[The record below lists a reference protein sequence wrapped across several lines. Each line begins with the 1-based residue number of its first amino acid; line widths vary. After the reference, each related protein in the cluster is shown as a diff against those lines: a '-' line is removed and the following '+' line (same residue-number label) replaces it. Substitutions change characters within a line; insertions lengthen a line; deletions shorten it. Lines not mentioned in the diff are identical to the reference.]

1 MALMPDRPETR
12 SGSRAAHLLRLWLYC
27 LAQFVRLSLF
37 LSSPARL
44 PWNPA
49 LLAMTLA
56 AYLLAGW
63 LILGSLRPLGD
74 ILIQIGIEIG
84 LLALITRLLL
94 AIQQHPERFVQT
106 LHALIG
112 VNLVVSLVSY
122 PLMAWLPQ
130 PLRDGQPDMTA
141 LQLSL
146 LLLLWN
152 LAAISLIFRRAFG
165 IGTLL
170 AGFLAFSYFLVFEWL
185 LMKVFA

>member
-1 MALMPDRPETR
+1 M
-12 SGSRAAHLLRLWLYC
+12 RLWLYC
-27 LAQFVRLSLF
+27 WLQFVRLSLF

-49 LLAMTLA
+49 LLVMTLA
-56 AYLLAGW
+56 SYLLVGR
-63 LILGSLRPLGD
+63 LILGGLRPFGD
-74 ILIQIGIEIG
+74 ILIQIGIEVG
-84 LLALITRLLL
+84 LLALISLVLLW
-94 AIQQHPERFVQT
+94 IQGHRERFIQT

-112 VNLVVSLVSY
+112 VNLVISLVSY
-122 PLMAWLPQ
+122 PLMELLPD
-130 PLRDGQPDMTA
+130 PMHDEQPDMLA

-146 LLLLWN
+146 LLLVWN